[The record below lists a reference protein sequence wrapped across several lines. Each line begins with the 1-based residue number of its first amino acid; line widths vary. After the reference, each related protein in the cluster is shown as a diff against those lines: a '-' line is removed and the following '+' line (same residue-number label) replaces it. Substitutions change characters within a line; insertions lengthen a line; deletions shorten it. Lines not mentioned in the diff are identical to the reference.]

1 VTLKPDEAKARLI
14 EKVVELA
21 RSKLPQEQAARLESL
36 IRLLYGA
43 VAADDLLE
51 HEVSDLYG
59 GAVALWSF
67 GSQRTPGE
75 SKVRAYTP
83 ELEEHGWQSTH
94 TVVEIVHDDIPFL
107 VDSVSMELT
116 RLGSGVHLIIH
127 PVLRVRRDEGGALVE
142 VLPHDAPV
150 ADGALESFI
159 HVEVDRET
167 DAASLERIRVG
178 LEGVL
183 RDVRAAVEDW
193 QAMRVRAAEVVADLD
208 LHPPPVEPEE
218 LAETKALLEWIVD
231 DHFTFLGYREYDL
244 VDADGE
250 DALRRV
256 PGTGLGILRDA
267 DDEAAE
273 RLVHLQPEAR
283 GLARAKDPL
292 VLTKANSRATVH
304 RPSYLDYVGVKRFDE
319 SGDVVGER
327 RFLGLYTSTAY
338 SASPHDIPLLR
349 RKVRKVRERAGLPP
363 GSHDDKALLE
373 ILESYPRDE
382 LFQISEDELLSIALG
397 IVRLGERQRVRLF
410 VRRDTFGRF
419 LSCLVFVPRDRF
431 NTQVRKRIQEVLQQ
445 AFNGV
450 SVDYT
455 ARLSESVLARLH
467 YVIYTEP
474 GQMAD
479 YDVGEIEE
487 QLVEATRGWADD
499 LVDALVEQV
508 GEERGMRLA
517 RRYAD
522 AFPAAY
528 RDDFSP
534 VAAVLDIERMERLDP
549 QGDLAMTLY
558 RPVEA
563 EPDFFVLKLL
573 RTGRPILLSD
583 ALPLLENMGVKVYDE
598 RPYEI
603 ERSDGTPAWI
613 YDFGL
618 TYEGGAIDLDRV
630 GETFKDA
637 FAQAWLGE
645 IENDGFNRLVL
656 HAGLTWREIAVLRAL
671 ARYLRQ
677 TGSTFS
683 QDYMEETLAA
693 HAGIARKLIA
703 LFRIRFDPAHGDG
716 RDAEAAALAEEIAGE
731 IDSVASLDDD
741 RILRGYLR
749 LVEAMLRTNYFQPGA
764 DGGPRPYLSF
774 KLDPARVPDLPLPRP
789 AYEIWVYS
797 PRTEGVHLRGGK
809 VARGG
814 IRWSDRRED
823 FRTEILG
830 LMKAQMVKNAVIVPV
845 GAKGGFVVKRPPADR
860 DALRDEVLAC
870 YRILVCGLLDVT
882 DNIVGR
888 ETVPPAEVVRYDG
901 DDPYLVVAADKGTAS
916 FSDVANGIAAEY
928 GFWLGDAFASGG
940 SAGYD
945 HKAMG
950 ITARGAW
957 ESVKRHFRELGV
969 DVETTEI
976 TAVGIGDMAGDVFGN
991 GMLLSRH
998 LRLAAAFNHEHVFLD
1013 PDPDPEA
1020 SWEERNRLFH
1030 LPRSSWADY
1039 DAAAISEGGGVFP
1052 RSAKSIPLSPQVRE
1066 RLGVE
1071 AEALTPSEVV
1081 RAILAAP
1088 VDLLWNG
1095 GIGTFVKASSESHV
1109 EVGDKVNDALRMDG
1123 RDLRCRVVGEGGNLG
1138 FTQRGRVEYALAGG
1152 RIFTDAIDNSAGV
1165 DCSDHEVNIK
1175 ILLGAAVA
1183 SGDLTEKQR
1192 NALLVEMTDD
1202 VARLVLRN
1210 NYRQTQALSLARVQS
1225 PSMLGV
1231 HARLIQHLEGSG
1243 RLNRELVSLPTEE
1256 VMAERKAARGGL
1268 VAPELAVILAYAKI
1282 ELYDAL
1288 LDSDLPDDG
1297 YMANELVRYF
1307 PRILSERFR
1316 DRMDGHRLRREL
1328 ITTYVTN
1335 SLVNRAGITFAF
1347 RLAEE
1352 TGAPASDIARAYTVA
1367 REVFDLRGLWTAIEA
1382 LDDEIAADVQLA
1394 MLLEGRKLVERATR
1408 WLVRARPRPL
1418 DVVAEIEAFAPGA
1431 AFLAGALSELLL
1443 GKDRTAVE
1451 ESARAYADAGVPHEL
1466 ATRVAGLSAVFAA
1479 LDIVEVAA
1487 VTGAP
1492 LAKVAGVYYW
1502 LGARLD
1508 LQWLR
1513 DEITAL
1519 PRDNRWQTLARAALR
1534 DELYA
1539 VHTALAREA
1548 LQAGPP
1554 DAEPEACVEA
1564 WYAAHEIGVER
1575 ALQVLADIRMGGL
1588 ANIETLSVALRE
1600 VRNLIRS
1607 SAPAAIPVPS
1617 FPPGELGEPAPLPP
1631 ESLRLR

>member
-14 EKVVELA
+14 EKVVEHA
-21 RSKLPQEQAARLESL
+21 RSKLPEEQAGRLETL
-36 IRLLYGA
+36 VRLLYGS
-43 VAADDLLE
+43 VAAEDLLE
-51 HEVSDLYG
+51 HDVPDLYG
-59 GAVALWSF
+59 AAVALWSF
-67 GSQRTPGE
+67 ASQRAPGE

-83 ELEEHGWQSTH
+83 QLEEHGWQWSH
-94 TVVEIVHDDIPFL
+94 TVVEIVQDDIPFL

-127 PVLRVRRDEGGALVE
+127 PVLRVRRDEDGRLLE

-150 ADGALESFI
+150 TDGALESFI

-167 DAASLERIRVG
+167 DPAQLERIRVG
-178 LEGVL
+178 LQGIL
-183 RDVRAAVEDW
+183 GNVRAAVEDW
-193 QAMRVRAAEVVADLD
+193 QAMRARALEVMADLD
-208 LHPPPVEPEE
+208 EHPPPVEAEE
-218 LAETKALLEWIVD
+218 RDEAKALLAWIVD

-244 VDADGE
+244 VDVDG
-250 DALRRV
+250 DAALRRV
-256 PGTGLGILRDA
+256 PGTGLGILRDT
-267 DDEAAE
+267 DDEAE
-273 RLVHLQPEAR
+273 HLVHLQPEAR

-304 RPSYLDYVGVKRFDE
+304 RPAYLDYIGVKRFDDAGE
-319 SGDVVGER
+319 VVGER

-363 GSHDDKALLE
+363 GSHDDKALHE

-382 LFQISEDELLSIALG
+382 LFQTSEDELLSIALG

-410 VRRDTFGRF
+410 LRRDTFGRF

-431 NTQVRKRIQEVLQQ
+431 NTQVRKRIQDVLQR

-455 ARLSESVLARLH
+455 VRLSESVLARLH

-479 YDVGEIEE
+479 YDAAEIEE
-487 QLVEATRGWADD
+487 QLVEATRTWADD
-499 LVDALVEQV
+499 LVDALVAEA
-508 GEERGMRLA
+508 GEERGMGLA

-528 RDDFSP
+528 RDDFTP
-534 VAAVLDIERMERLDP
+534 EAAVLDIERLERLDP
-549 QGDLAMTLY
+549 EGDLATTLY

-563 EPDFFVLKLL
+563 EPDFFCLKLL
-573 RTGRPILLSD
+573 RSGRPILLSD
-583 ALPLLENMGVKVYDE
+583 ALPLLENMGVRVYDE

-603 ERSDGTPAWI
+603 QGSDDTKAWI

-618 TYEGGAIDLDRV
+618 TYEGGAIDLDQV

-637 FAQAWLGE
+637 FVHAWRGE
-645 IENDGFNRLVL
+645 VENDGFNRLVL

-677 TGSTFS
+677 TGTTFS
-683 QDYMEETLAA
+683 QAYMEETLAE
-693 HAGIARKLIA
+693 HAGIARKLVE
-703 LFRIRFDPAHGDG
+703 LFRVRFDPAPRED
-716 RDAEAAALAEEIAGE
+716 REREAAGLGEEIARE
-731 IDSVASLDDD
+731 IDDVASLDDD
-741 RILRGYLR
+741 RILRSHLR
-749 LVEAMLRTNYFQPGA
+749 LVEAMLRTNYFQTGP
-764 DGGPRPYLSF
+764 DGKPRPYLSF
-774 KLDPARVPDLPLPRP
+774 KLDPERVPDLPLPRP
-789 AYEIWVYS
+789 AFEIWVYS

-870 YRILVCGLLDVT
+870 YRTLVCGLLELT
-882 DNIVGR
+882 DNIVGGA
-888 ETVPPAEVVRYDG
+888 TVPPPDVLRYDG
-901 DDPYLVVAADKGTAS
+901 DDPYLVVAADKGTAT
-916 FSDVANGIAAEY
+916 FSDVANGIATEY

-957 ESVKRHFRELGV
+957 ESVRRHFRELGI
-969 DVETTEI
+969 DVEAAEI

-991 GMLLSRH
+991 GMLLSRK
-998 LRLAAAFNHEHVFLD
+998 LKLVGAFNHEHVFLD

-1020 SWEERNRLFH
+1020 SWQERKRLFD

-1039 DAAAISEGGGVFP
+1039 DPAVISEGGGVFP
-1052 RSAKSIPLSPQVRE
+1052 RSAKSIPLSPQVRD
-1066 RLGVE
+1066 RLDVD
-1071 AEALTPSEVV
+1071 AEALTPTEVI

-1095 GIGTFVKASSESHV
+1095 GIGTFVKSSSESHA
-1109 EVGDKVNDALRMDG
+1109 EVGDKANDALRRDG

-1152 RIFTDAIDNSAGV
+1152 RVLTDAIDNSAGV

-1175 ILLGAAVA
+1175 ILLGSAVA

-1192 NALLVEMTDD
+1192 NELLVAMTDD

-1210 NYRQTQALSLARVQS
+1210 NYRQTQALSLARIQA

-1231 HARLIQHLEGSG
+1231 HARLIHHLEASG
-1243 RLNRELVSLPTEE
+1243 RLDRDLFSLPSEE
-1256 VMAERKAARGGL
+1256 TMAERKAARGGL
-1268 VAPELAVILAYAKI
+1268 VTPELAVLLAYAKI
-1282 ELYDAL
+1282 ELYDEL
-1288 LDSDLPDDG
+1288 LASDFPDDDS
-1297 YMANELVRYF
+1297 MANELARYF
-1307 PRILSERFR
+1307 PRVLSERFR

-1328 ITTYVTN
+1328 IATYVTN

-1352 TGAPASDIARAYTVA
+1352 TGAAAPDIARAYTVA
-1367 REVFDLRGLWTAIEA
+1367 REVFDLRALWTAIEA
-1382 LDDEIAADVQLA
+1382 LDAAIAADVQLA

-1408 WLVRARPRPL
+1408 WLVRTRPRPL
-1418 DVVAEIEAFAPGA
+1418 DAAAEIEVFAPGA
-1431 AFLAGALSELLL
+1431 AFLADALPNLLL
-1443 GKDRTAVE
+1443 AKDRAALD
-1451 ESARAYADAGVPHEL
+1451 ESARAYAEAGVPEEL
-1466 ATRVAGLSAVFAA
+1466 ATRVAGLSAVFSA

-1487 VTGAP
+1487 ATGAQ

-1539 VHTALAREA
+1539 VHAALAREA
-1548 LQAGPP
+1548 MQAGPP
-1554 DAEPEACVEA
+1554 EADPEACVEA
-1564 WYAAHEIGVER
+1564 WSAAHGIGVER

-1588 ANIETLSVALRE
+1588 ANLETLSVALRE

-1607 SAPAAIPVPS
+1607 PASAAVPAPT
-1617 FPPGELGEPAPLPP
+1617 FPLGELGEPAPPPP
-1631 ESLRLR
+1631 ESVRLR